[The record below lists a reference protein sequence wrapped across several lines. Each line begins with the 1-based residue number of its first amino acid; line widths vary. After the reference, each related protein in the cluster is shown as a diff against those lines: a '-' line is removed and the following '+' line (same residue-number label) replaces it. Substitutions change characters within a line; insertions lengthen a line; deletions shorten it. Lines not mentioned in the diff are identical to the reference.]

1 MARHPGDEPEGNAPV
16 SRQLRI
22 SFGRELR
29 AARRAAGVNQVQL
42 AERVGTSQQ
51 YVSAV
56 ERGLRNLTLETMA
69 SLVGALGYKLTITV
83 DREARLENDNAA

>member
-1 MARHPGDEPEGNAPV
+1 
-16 SRQLRI
+16 
-22 SFGRELR
+22 
-29 AARRAAGVNQVQL
+29 VNQVQL

-69 SLVGALGYKLTITV
+69 SLVAALGYKLTVTV
-83 DREARLENDNAA
+83 DREVRLDSNNPA